1 MAALGFGALALIL
14 VISAP
19 PSAAAAAKKVKTS
32 AGDLFVDADSVNG
45 AISSKRVDCERGRKV
60 KLRVASDG
68 DKVIGTAKTDKQGR
82 WLITIRLGV
91 GTVLRRGGEGEQEQQ
106 AGQGDLPGGQVE
118 VRGPLR
124 AGAERARAR
133 ARARRRT

>member
-1 MAALGFGALALIL
+1 MLVRSNRGPLGLAVLGFGALALIL

-82 WLITIRLGV
+82 WLITIELGI
-91 GTVLRRGGEGEQEQQ
+91 GTYYAEVVKASKSTKQGKVACQGAKSKSAVL
-106 AGQGDLPGGQVE
+106 
-118 VRGPLR
+118 
-124 AGAERARAR
+124 
-133 ARARRRT
+133 